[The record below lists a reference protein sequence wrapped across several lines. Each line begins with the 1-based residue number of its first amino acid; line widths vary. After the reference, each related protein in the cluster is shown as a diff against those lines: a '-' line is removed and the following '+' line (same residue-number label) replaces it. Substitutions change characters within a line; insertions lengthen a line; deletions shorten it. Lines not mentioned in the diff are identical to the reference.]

1 MRKFCEVLAA
11 LRKEKSMSQRE
22 LAEDLGLS
30 KSAVGMYESGN
41 REPNFEI
48 LEKIADYFNVDM
60 NYLLGKT
67 DVRNSYTDCVL
78 SNRVQKLMN
87 ENGINVEA
95 LACIT
100 DIDLEKLKNEL
111 ASKEGKFTVSNII
124 NLSEALKTTPQYL
137 TGFTNDPIDY
147 LSLEDVYVPPWFR
160 EDLDEED
167 RIKKYLEFKETEKK
181 EALHSQDIGNL
192 NPKQEQTI
200 QVIRRASEKMS
211 DSDLDKMVGLLNLA
225 FEDAF
230 KDDDE

>member
-1 MRKFCEVLAA
+1 
-11 LRKEKSMSQRE
+11 
-22 LAEDLGLS
+22 
-30 KSAVGMYESGN
+30 
-41 REPNFEI
+41 
-48 LEKIADYFNVDM
+48 M

-87 ENGINVEA
+87 ENGIDVEA

-167 RIKKYLEFKETEKK
+167 RIKKILR
-181 EALHSQDIGNL
+181 I
-192 NPKQEQTI
+192 
-200 QVIRRASEKMS
+200 
-211 DSDLDKMVGLLNLA
+211 
-225 FEDAF
+225 
-230 KDDDE
+230 